1 MLRNFSFSGPL
12 EKQFGKLRL
21 WSGETYFLA
30 VQQIL
35 LKAYIYI
42 YIYIYKTKLLLKL
55 NKEANLL
62 GNPEPRHEGK
72 R

>member
-42 YIYIYKTKLLLKL
+42 YIYKTKLLLKL